1 MGGFMWCWNRSG
13 TGRGRVISSS
23 HTRRLNGSPG
33 LLGALDERLQVQ
45 LRHHFLDNIRADCL
59 ASPRVSQHQGAEA
72 DIVDISRDALT
83 ALRNQCQSVRC
94 EEKAARIARHPE
106 PVLDIAGRLRGA
118 QGFQLGQDRDALAQ
132 LRDRKSTRL
141 NSSHVAIS
149 YAVFCLKK
157 KI

>member
-1 MGGFMWCWNRSG
+1 MWCWNRSAPL
-13 TGRGRVISSS
+13 RGRLISSS

-83 ALRNQCQSVRC
+83 ALRKSVPERPGAKRKPPVWPATRSRC
-94 EEKAARIARHPE
+94 SI
-106 PVLDIAGRLRGA
+106 IAGRLRGA

-132 LRDRKSTRL
+132 LREIGGAPAWRPIEVWPARKRI
-141 NSSHVAIS
+141 SSNFV
-149 YAVFCLKK
+149 
-157 KI
+157 